1 MARIL
6 FAGTP
11 DFAVPSLRALIATQ
25 HDVVAVVTQP
35 DRPAGR
41 GRRLRPGPV
50 KVCALQNDI
59 AVYQPAGMRVAG
71 VAGRLRQFEAD
82 LMVVVAYG
90 SILPRPILAQPRAGC
105 INVHA
110 SLLPRWRG
118 ASPIQAALLAGDAQ
132 TGVSIMRMAA
142 GLDTGPV
149 FAVRDTPIG
158 AHETAGELQ
167 ERLADLGATLL
178 IDCLDA
184 ILAGELAV
192 HVQDD
197 AAATYAPR
205 IAKADAVIDWSSP
218 AVDID
223 RQIRAYNPWPV
234 AQTHLD
240 DQGVRCWRSVVVA
253 QDTPPDARPGLVVA
267 ARDDGIDVASGRGV
281 VRLVELQLAGGRR
294 VAAAAFAR
302 GHDIVGRVLGG

>member
-1 MARIL
+1 MARIV

-41 GRRLRPGPV
+41 GRRPRPGPV

-59 AVYQPAGMRVAG
+59 AVFQPVDLRLPG
-71 VAGRLRQFEAD
+71 VAGRLRRFAAD
-82 LMVVVAYG
+82 LMVVAAYG
-90 SILPRPILAQPRAGC
+90 CLLPGEILAQPPGGC

-118 ASPIQAALLAGDAQ
+118 ASPIQAAILAGDAQ
-132 TGVSIMRMAA
+132 TGVSIMRMTA

-149 FAVRDTPIG
+149 FAMRDTAIG

-167 ERLADLGATLL
+167 PRLAELGAALL
-178 IDCLDA
+178 VETLDA
-184 ILAGELAV
+184 ILTGQLAA
-192 HVQDD
+192 HAQDD
-197 AAATYAPR
+197 AAATYAAR
-205 IAKADAVIDWSSP
+205 ITKADAAIDWSRS
-218 AVDID
+218 AIEID
-223 RQIRAYNPWPV
+223 RQIRAYNPWPI
-234 AQTHLD
+234 AQTRLD
-240 DQGVRCWRSVVVA
+240 DRSVRCWRSVVA
-253 QDTPPDARPGLVVA
+253 ARETPPDARPGLVLA
-267 ARDDGIDVASGRGV
+267 ARDDGIDVASGRGI
-281 VRLVELQLAGGRR
+281 VRLVELQLAGRRR

-302 GHDIVGRVLGG
+302 GHDILGRVLGA

>member
-35 DRPAGR
+35 DRPSGR
-41 GRRLRPGPV
+41 GRRLQPGPV

-59 AVYQPAGMRVAG
+59 AVYQPTDLRQAG
-71 VAGRLRQFEAD
+71 VAARLRRFAAD

-90 SILPRPILAQPRAGC
+90 CLLPREILAQPPGGC

-118 ASPIQAALLAGDAQ
+118 ASPIQAAILAGDEQ

-149 FAVRDTPIG
+149 FAMRETAVR

-167 ERLADLGATLL
+167 QRLAELGAALL
-178 IDCLDA
+178 ADCVDA
-184 ILAGELAV
+184 ILTGELSARA
-192 HVQDD
+192 QDD
-197 AAATYAPR
+197 AAATYAAR
-205 IAKADAVIDWSSP
+205 ITKADGVIDWSRP
-218 AVDID
+218 AVEID

-234 AQTHLD
+234 AQTHID
-240 DQGVRCWRSVVVA
+240 DQSLRCWRSAMAA
-253 QDTPPDARPGLVVA
+253 QETPPDARPGLVIA
-267 ARDDGIDVASGRGV
+267 ARDDGIDVASGQGI
-281 VRLVELQLAGGRR
+281 VRLVELQVAGRR
-294 VAAAAFAR
+294 RVEAAAFAR
-302 GHDIVGRVLGG
+302 GRDIVGRVLGT